1 MFNLPTYFFL
11 ILFICWLYKDLHLL
25 KAIYY
30 KACLFHVVSV
40 IFLTYISANCFSWI
54 GKAILDYTIFYD
66 SFYTK
71 VGILPPAIHF
81 TIRITNIVLNLLI
94 MTKVFGLVN
103 REEKARIEILRL
115 LLFSIPITALV
126 SYSISIQNKEINL
139 NEDAMHIFFYFIFS
153 SLMYGLIYKFYKSK
167 MLIELFR
174 EKKRIKIESLSS
186 EDDGENPG

>member
-1 MFNLPTYFFL
+1 MSNLPTYFFL
-11 ILFICWLYKDLHLL
+11 VLCIYWLYRDLHLVKSVHY
-25 KAIYY
+25 KAI
-30 KACLFHVVSV
+30 LIHVVLV
-40 IFLTYISANCFSWI
+40 ILLTYNSANCFSWI

-71 VGILPPAIHF
+71 VGILPSEIHF
-81 TIRITNIVLNLLI
+81 SIRITNIVLNLLI

-174 EKKRIKIESLSS
+174 ENQPTNLKILII
-186 EDDGENPG
+186 ENNEENSQ